1 MSLFKQWPVFF
12 LLLAFTIAP
21 LFQGGQMGILV
32 AIHALILTVFFKVFL
47 ASYQKFRIP
56 YNFLCLSICLFY
68 LWMALSIAWSPAP
81 SISLHMFVWLS
92 IFPLCYLI
100 YSLKQTDDWSYLP
113 IGILCIT
120 LIFALIGISQEFIIK
135 SVPSSF
141 FLDRNTFAGMLN
153 LTAQPTVAWFIISVK
168 KRKKNLSIFL
178 MADIAIH

>member
-12 LLLAFTIAP
+12 LLLAFAIAP

-56 YNFLCLSICLFY
+56 YNFLSLSICLFY

-100 YSLKQTDDWSYLP
+100 YSLKQPDDWSYLP

-120 LIFALIGISQEFIIK
+120 
-135 SVPSSF
+135 
-141 FLDRNTFAGMLN
+141 
-153 LTAQPTVAWFIISVK
+153 
-168 KRKKNLSIFL
+168 
-178 MADIAIH
+178 